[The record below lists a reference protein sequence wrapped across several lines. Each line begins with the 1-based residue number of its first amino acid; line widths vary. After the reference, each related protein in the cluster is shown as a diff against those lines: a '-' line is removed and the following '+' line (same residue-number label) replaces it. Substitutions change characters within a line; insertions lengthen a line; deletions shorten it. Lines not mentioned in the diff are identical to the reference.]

1 MQENY
6 RSTAETLKLNEG
18 AEKLLISDLLD
29 KSRSLPAGEPFT
41 YGATPLDRMTTLQ
54 QQLELALSLQELTYR
69 DIPED
74 VPIEIIDYVH
84 TTFATRFHGRGEANE
99 ENNMT
104 SLLPSDQF
112 GEDEQAMFRRADL
125 GQASPSELLVTRN
138 LKGIRSVELA
148 CLTHPYGKRIDPL
161 LYEMR
166 ESVRQHVELLHGT
179 YIENPDTRYRVK
191 EIVGYVKGEEKLD
204 KGVLMTRKR
213 TIGVMP
219 DGTVIRERSSFV
231 LRLDDRSPLT
241 KAELTRLNEV
251 DLSKPHWQDELVSAA
266 DLDTVASM
274 LLEMDEY
281 SLAIPVSTTIY
292 AFNAETAEAVTRNE
306 ADKAAKRKARFAIE
320 HPILAA
326 AMNENH
332 TPLRIA
338 EFRGEMYYNGP
349 TEPSDEPADI

>member
-6 RSTAETLKLNEG
+6 LPSAETLKLNEG
-18 AEKLLISDLLD
+18 AEKLLISDLLEQ
-29 KSRSLPAGEPFT
+29 SSLLPSGEPFT

-99 ENNMT
+99 ENYMT
-104 SLLPSDQF
+104 SLQSSEDF
-112 GEDEQAMFRRADL
+112 GDEEQAMFRRAEL
-125 GQASPSELLVTRN
+125 GKASPSELLVTRN

-161 LYEMR
+161 LNEMR

-191 EIVGYVKGEEKLD
+191 EVVGYVKGEEKLD

-213 TIGVMP
+213 TIGEMP

-231 LRLDDRSPLT
+231 LRLDGQSPLT
-241 KAELTRLNEV
+241 ETELSRLNDV
-251 DLSKPHWQDELVSAA
+251 NLSKPHWQDELVTTAN
-266 DLDTVASM
+266 LDTVASM

-292 AFNAETAEAVTRNE
+292 AFNAETTEAVARNE
-306 ADKAAKRKARFAIE
+306 AHKAAKRKAQFAKE

-326 AMNENH
+326 AMDENH
-332 TPLRIA
+332 TPLRVV
-338 EFRGEMYYNGP
+338 EYRGEMYYNGP
-349 TEPSDEPADI
+349 IEP